1 MSSKVLRNGFSIA
14 WKGLSLCKACSARA
28 FRLAVM
34 FCVCAS
40 MAACSDE
47 STPKKPATKSGRQIC
62 DELARGKEA
71 ELGKKFPYYDEDFG
85 YTLIGDTVLKFPRE
99 YVHSFNY
106 GSSLNGQGAILEA
119 YLPTLSGD
127 PDEVYSKAMPGATN
141 VLIYIDC
148 VPPEKI
154 ASRNAGYGAMTRDS
168 NVPNSYFEVPY
179 DDPAVRSDYKS
190 LGLVMFKPKQVSE
203 EVISEYFLPRDEAPR
218 NPSGGVLGF
227 RCRGY
232 RYENS
237 FSWCLGG
244 FFYPPNLQV
253 KYNFPYSFLSSWR
266 PIIQLIFDL
275 IRNGVEE

>member
-1 MSSKVLRNGFSIA
+1 MAFVNA
-14 WKGLSLCKACSARA
+14 WEGLCKAYSAKA
-28 FRLAVM
+28 LGLVVVLG
-34 FCVCAS
+34 VCAA

-47 STPKKPATKSGRQIC
+47 PTPKSPAAKSGRQIC
-62 DELARGKEA
+62 DELARRKEG
-71 ELGKKFPYYDEDFG
+71 ELGKKFPYYDGDFG

-119 YLPTLSGD
+119 YFPTLSGD
-127 PDEVYSKAMPGATN
+127 PDEEYSKAMPGRIN

-154 ASRNAGYGAMTRDS
+154 ASRNDGYGAMTRDS

-179 DDPAVRSDYKS
+179 DDPSARSDYRS
-190 LGLVMFKPKQVSE
+190 LGLVMFKPKQVPKE
-203 EVISEYFLPRDEAPR
+203 TVSEYFLPRDEVLR

-227 RCRGY
+227 SCIGH

-266 PIIQLIFDL
+266 PTIQLIFDL
-275 IRNGVEE
+275 IRNGIED